1 MATIYRFVIEQK
13 TSGKGGSETGRG
25 GKPKASV
32 GAAKKG
38 KDLPLLWGGKK
49 GGVEHNRKMRAINPL
64 LNKLTGGVWEKG
76 MRVGRA
82 LGGVVRKNTETGKL
96 SIGGPAIAIII
107 AFIIMTAWRI
117 TAKFNQIERERAE
130 KYNTENFKQLENGT
144 SAVHGAYKV
153 MVNGWSGRITYNENK

>member
-13 TSGKGGSETGRG
+13 QSGGRGDSG
-25 GKPKASV
+25 GKPRASK

-38 KDLPLLWGGKK
+38 RDLPLFGGSK

-64 LNKLTGGVWEKG
+64 LNKVTGGAWEKG
-76 MRVGRA
+76 VRLTRA
-82 LGGVVRKNTETGKL
+82 AGGLIKRNTETGKL

-107 AFIIMTAWRI
+107 AFVIMTVWNSI
-117 TAKFNQIERERAE
+117 AKWNQRERYTADRL
-130 KYNTENFKQLENGT
+130 NAENFKQLENG
-144 SAVHGAYKV
+144 SGAIHGSYKI